1 MTAHTGSCLC
11 GQVTLTVRGAP
22 LRVGICHCTDCRQD
36 SGSAFSF
43 YGIWPAAQFEHAG
56 ETIEARGARHHCA
69 RCGSPVFSL
78 NQREA
83 ELKLGLLP
91 TAPTAFTPTYELWV
105 KRRERWLQPI
115 PGAEQHDEDRP

>member
-56 ETIEARGARHHCA
+56 ETIEARGARHH
-69 RCGSPVFSL
+69 
-78 NQREA
+78 
-83 ELKLGLLP
+83 
-91 TAPTAFTPTYELWV
+91 
-105 KRRERWLQPI
+105 
-115 PGAEQHDEDRP
+115 